1 MTTEEEDMD
10 DGCCDEGEEDNEA
23 SSIASSRRGAAAAAG
38 IHMKSDA
45 VEAADR
51 DVQKIVSGKS
61 SARNSTRSQKSRTMM
76 DNSSK
81 KMEEPHQPSSKNQ
94 EALTTAL

>member
-1 MTTEEEDMD
+1 MTTEEEEDLEE
-10 DGCCDEGEEDNEA
+10 GCCDEGEEDNEA
-23 SSIASSRRGAAAAAG
+23 SSIGSSRRGAAAAG
-38 IHMKSDA
+38 IQMKSDA

-76 DNSSK
+76 EK
-81 KMEEPHQPSSKNQ
+81 KMDEHHQPSIKNQ
-94 EALTTAL
+94 EAPTTVL